1 MNKQLTLP
9 TVTTTRILPKT
20 SFLNTTVVKSRPKV
34 QKAAPPAQRQL
45 FIPNKGENA
54 MLDRVSRNIR
64 DANVDAAYNEF
75 STLHKMTN
83 GGLPIHLLRVMIDY
97 SLAFNDKHGS
107 FPAFYPADLAILVA
121 KVSPLDENPAR
132 TVKRA
137 VKRLADLGHLT
148 DVSVSAGSVA
158 VNREELRRIVAAR
171 AGL

>member
-9 TVTTTRILPKT
+9 TVPASRNLPKT

-54 MLDRVSRNIR
+54 MLDKVARNIR
-64 DANVDAAYNEF
+64 DSQVDSSYGEF

-83 GGLPIHLLRVMIDY
+83 GGLPLHLLRVMIDY
-97 SLAFNDKHGS
+97 SLSFNAKHGS
-107 FPAFYPADLAILVA
+107 FPTFYPSDLAILVA
-121 KVSPLDENPAR
+121 KVSPLEENPAK
-132 TVKRA
+132 TVRRA
-137 VKRLADLGHLT
+137 VKRLTDLGHLT
-148 DVSVSAGSVA
+148 DVSATAGSVA
-158 VNREELRRIVAAR
+158 VNREALRRIVAAR